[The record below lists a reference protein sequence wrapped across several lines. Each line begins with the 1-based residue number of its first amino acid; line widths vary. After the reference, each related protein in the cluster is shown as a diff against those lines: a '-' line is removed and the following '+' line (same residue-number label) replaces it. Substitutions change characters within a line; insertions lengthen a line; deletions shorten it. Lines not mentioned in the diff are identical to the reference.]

1 MFAEVS
7 EFSLKVNSLVEINK
21 DLLIEKMTT
30 HELGPS
36 YFIDEY
42 RKNYVLFHLAE
53 SENSGV
59 CVKPYFGE
67 IMYVEALAQALGKT
81 TEYERVA
88 DMLYPRLIG
97 ENNIVFAI
105 IVVSIYEIA
114 EEEIQCSLK
123 LNDGREFTLVTK
135 EFNSIK
141 VEDKENQI
149 WTTVFVLY
157 ENIPEPE
164 EINKLDLFIN
174 INNSNEQTI
183 LQVEMPFIGTVE

>member
-1 MFAEVS
+1 
-7 EFSLKVNSLVEINK
+7 
-21 DLLIEKMTT
+21 
-30 HELGPS
+30 
-36 YFIDEY
+36 
-42 RKNYVLFHLAE
+42 
-53 SENSGV
+53 
-59 CVKPYFGE
+59 
-67 IMYVEALAQALGKT
+67 MYVEALAQALRKT

>member
-1 MFAEVS
+1 MGNHCI
-7 EFSLKVNSLVEINK
+7 SL
-21 DLLIEKMTT
+21 D
-30 HELGPS
+30 
-36 YFIDEY
+36 
-42 RKNYVLFHLAE
+42 
-53 SENSGV
+53 
-59 CVKPYFGE
+59 
-67 IMYVEALAQALGKT
+67 
-81 TEYERVA
+81 
-88 DMLYPRLIG
+88 
-97 ENNIVFAI
+97 
-105 IVVSIYEIA
+105 
-114 EEEIQCSLK
+114 
-123 LNDGREFTLVTK
+123 TK